1 MEVFLN
7 QLKETEKPDYNA
19 KCGCVCRYYKGFVLG
34 KIILWVRLLMNHPE
48 ILPDF
53 REKQLVVSLW

>member
-19 KCGCVCRYYKGFVLG
+19 KMWMCLPLLQRVVLG

-53 REKQLVVSLW
+53 REKRLVVSLW

>member
-19 KCGCVCRYYKGFVLG
+19 KMWMCLPLLQRVCFRKNYSLG
-34 KIILWVRLLMNHPE
+34 KIINESP
-48 ILPDF
+48 
-53 REKQLVVSLW
+53 